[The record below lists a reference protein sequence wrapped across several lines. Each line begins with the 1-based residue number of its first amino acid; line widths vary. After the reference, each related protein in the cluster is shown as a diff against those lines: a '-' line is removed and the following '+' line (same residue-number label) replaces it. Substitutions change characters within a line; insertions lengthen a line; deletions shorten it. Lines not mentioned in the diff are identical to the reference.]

1 MKRIAFFFAV
11 AMICMGF
18 SGLMLAQENPTV
30 GTWKLNLEK
39 SKFPSG
45 MAPKSLTRTVS
56 ADGDKVKY
64 SFEGEAHDGTAL
76 NYSFTVKYDGKD
88 NEVAGS
94 GIPYGADH
102 IAIKRISSHK
112 FSATLK
118 KDDKIVGNS
127 SSTVSKDGKTT
138 TLISKGK
145 DTSGQEVSSTSVYD
159 RQ

>member
-1 MKRIAFFFAV
+1 MKRMALVLAV

-18 SGLMLAQENPTV
+18 SGLMLAQENPVV

-45 MAPKSLTRTVS
+45 MAPKSMTRTVS

-64 SFEGEAHDGTAL
+64 SFEGEGHDGKAL
-76 NYSFTVKYDGKD
+76 NYSFTVTYDGKD

-94 GIPYGADH
+94 GMPYGADH
-102 IAIKRISSHK
+102 IAIKRLSSHK
-112 FSATLK
+112 FSSTLK
-118 KDDKIVGNS
+118 
-127 SSTVSKDGKTT
+127 KDGKTT
-138 TLISKGK
+138 TIISKGK
-145 DTSGQEVSSTSVYD
+145 DTSGKEVSSTSVYD